1 MAKQIDNNVPLIR
14 FEGFED
20 EWVEQKLK
28 DIVEVYSGRDYKHL
42 SVGDIPVYGTGGY
55 MLSVDEALSY
65 DQDAIGI
72 GRKGTINK
80 PYLLKCPFWTV
91 DTLFYAVPREG
102 YDLNFSFC
110 IFQKTDWK
118 KKDESTGVPSLSRRA
133 INETRTFTPNENEQH
148 RISLY
153 FKEFDRVIE
162 LHQHKHN
169 KLVTL
174 KQAMLQKM
182 FPQDGATTPEIRF
195 KGFAGGWSV
204 TRLGD
209 ITLPLSNNTLSRENL
224 NKKSGLA
231 RNIHYGDI
239 LVWLGEVVDVNRNEL
254 PFITDSLLVS
264 KLQSSKLRD
273 GDIIIADA
281 AEDSTVGKTTEV
293 LNVGSELVFA
303 GLHTIALRPMISFAP
318 AYLGYFMNSHSFHDQ
333 LLPIM
338 QGTKVLSVS
347 KTALKEM
354 HLLYPKE
361 LEEQQKIGNYFRK
374 LDELISQHSTQL
386 NKLKQIKSAC
396 LEKMFV

>member
-153 FKEFDRVIE
+153 FKELDRLIE

-174 KQAMLQKM
+174 KQTMLQKI
-182 FPQDGATTPEIRF
+182 FPKNSATTPEIRF
-195 KGFAGGWSV
+195 KGFDGDWV
-204 TRLGD
+204 EKKIGD
-209 ITLPLSNNTLSRENL
+209 IGAAY
-224 NKKSGLA
+224 SGLSGKTKEDFGHGTGRYITYMNVFSNA
-231 RNIHYGDI
+231 IADFRMTEAVEIDTTQNEVQFGDVFFTVSSET
-239 LVWLGEVVDVNRNEL
+239 LEEVGMSSVWLNSSSGTYLNSFCFGFRPVDKIDPYFLAYILRAPDFRKSVVFLGQGISRYNISKRKTLEL
-254 PFITDSLLVS
+254 SIRLP
-264 KLQSSKLRD
+264 
-273 GDIIIADA
+273 
-281 AEDSTVGKTTEV
+281 
-293 LNVGSELVFA
+293 
-303 GLHTIALRPMISFAP
+303 ALP
-318 AYLGYFMNSHSFHDQ
+318 
-333 LLPIM
+333 
-338 QGTKVLSVS
+338 
-347 KTALKEM
+347 
-354 HLLYPKE
+354 
-361 LEEQQKIGNYFRK
+361 EQQKIGAYLYK
-374 LDELISQHSTQL
+374 LESLILHHSTQL
-386 NKLKQIKSAC
+386 DKLKQIKSAF